1 MRLTSLKLERY
12 GCFTDKEL
20 VFRPGASL
28 HLVFGENEAGK
39 STSLSAITDLL
50 FGIESRTAY
59 DFLHPG
65 QLSLGGTIVA
75 DDGQEFSFR
84 RRKGTKNTLLDLNG
98 KAIAEDSLDRYL
110 HGLTRGAFSNAFGMD
125 AESLRAGA
133 TEMLKAG
140 GTIVAD
146 DGQEFSFRRRKG

>member
-1 MRLTSLKLERY
+1 MRLTSLKLERN
-12 GCFTDKEL
+12 GCFTYEVL

-65 QLSLGGTIVA
+65 QLSLGGTTVA

-84 RRKGTKNTLLDLNG
+84 RKKGTKNTLRDFNG
-98 KAIAEDSLDRYL
+98 RPIADDSLDRYL
-110 HGLTRGAFSNAFGMD
+110 HGSTEALFRVLRHGRRISSPRRGRN
-125 AESLRAGA
+125 AESRWR
-133 TEMLKAG
+133 
-140 GTIVAD
+140 
-146 DGQEFSFRRRKG
+146 FRCFRC